1 MISRREFLK
10 RAGWAAGGGIL
21 LPGMGWAAD
30 MGPKTLPSGTLA
42 SAVLEALPGKRPL
55 IKRSFRA
62 PNYETPIEYFN
73 EVITPNDAFFVRW
86 HLSNIPEVTA
96 ASWRLKIGGDAAEA
110 PYELTFDELKKFEP
124 VELVAVNQCSGNRR
138 GLSNPHV
145 QGVEWG
151 YGAMGNARWKGAR
164 LKDILARAKLKK
176 DALEIGLDGAETGA
190 NPATPDFVKSIPVWK
205 ALDENTLLA
214 YEMNGAPLPHLN
226 GFPVRLIVPGWTGT
240 YWTKQII
247 SLQALSKPQ
256 GGFWMNPAYRVPI
269 GKFPLVDRFV
279 SQETPGN
286 PSTPI
291 TEIVVNSLI
300 TNLQDGQKV
309 SAGRPVEVKGIAW
322 DGGYGINL
330 VEVSTDNGQTWRRAE
345 LGKDLGRFSFRQWKF
360 GFTPQDRGQVT
371 VMAKATN
378 VRGSTQVFELI
389 FNPAGYH
396 NNVVQKI
403 NLQVA

>member
-10 RAGWAAGGGIL
+10 RVGWAAGGGIL
-21 LPGMGWAAD
+21 LPNMGWAAD
-30 MGPKTLPSGTLA
+30 LGPKTLPSGTLA

-62 PNYETPIEYFN
+62 PNFETPMEYFN
-73 EVITPNDAFFVRW
+73 EAITPNDAFFVRW
-86 HLSNIPEVTA
+86 HLSNIPEVSADT
-96 ASWRLKIGGDAAEA
+96 WRLKIGGDAAEA
-110 PYELTFDELKKFEP
+110 PYELTFDELRKFEP

-138 GLSNPHV
+138 GLSSPHV
-145 QGVEWG
+145 PGVEWG

-176 DALEIGLDGAETGA
+176 DALEIGLDGADAGA

-205 ALDENTLLA
+205 ALDENTLVA

-240 YWTKQII
+240 YWTKQLV
-247 SLQALSKPQ
+247 SLQALSKPL
-256 GGFWMNPAYRVPI
+256 GGFWMNPAYRIPI

-286 PSTPI
+286 PTTPI

-330 VEVSTDNGQTWRRAE
+330 VEVSTDNGRTWRRAE
-345 LGKDLGRFSFRQWKF
+345 LGKDLGRFSFRQWSY
-360 GFTPQDRGQVT
+360 GFTPQERGQVT

-378 VRGSTQVFELI
+378 SRGSTQTFELI